1 MNDITKPKMI
11 VIENILKGLIVFKTV
26 SCEYGDSI
34 PVSIECLVR
43 EAPICKDK
51 YDYYLYLYFSVGKYT
66 ESIGGGPIEGLFKGQ
81 TDTEEAD
88 QIIHDTALKYIE
100 FWETQTLSRM
110 IAKMPVNEY
119 LSLIE
124 PECDCNNC
132 CGCDMC
138 PDKEYRI
145 NNDDNSMCDGCEGCV
160 PHENL
165 NTIEDSDLSDLFS
178 DLPDD
183 SDEIG

>member
-81 TDTEEAD
+81 TDTEEAYQIIMSFVKKYIIFWEKNIVEKIIRNMSVDDYIELMGQIKYLSNIQCNQEIYNNDEEKYLEELFSLSVENSDDHGYNEKYDD
-88 QIIHDTALKYIE
+88 QII
-100 FWETQTLSRM
+100 
-110 IAKMPVNEY
+110 
-119 LSLIE
+119 
-124 PECDCNNC
+124 
-132 CGCDMC
+132 
-138 PDKEYRI
+138 
-145 NNDDNSMCDGCEGCV
+145 
-160 PHENL
+160 
-165 NTIEDSDLSDLFS
+165 TI
-178 DLPDD
+178 
-183 SDEIG
+183 

>member
-88 QIIHDTALKYIE
+88 QIIMSFVKKYII
-100 FWETQTLSRM
+100 FWEKNIVEKIIRNMSVDDYIELMGQ
-110 IAKMPVNEY
+110 IKY
-119 LSLIE
+119 LSNIQ
-124 PECDCNNC
+124 CNQ
-132 CGCDMC
+132 
-138 PDKEYRI
+138 EIY
-145 NNDDNSMCDGCEGCV
+145 NNDE
-160 PHENL
+160 EKYL
-165 NTIEDSDLSDLFS
+165 EELFS
-178 DLPDD
+178 LSVENSDD
-183 SDEIG
+183 HGYNEKYDDQIITI